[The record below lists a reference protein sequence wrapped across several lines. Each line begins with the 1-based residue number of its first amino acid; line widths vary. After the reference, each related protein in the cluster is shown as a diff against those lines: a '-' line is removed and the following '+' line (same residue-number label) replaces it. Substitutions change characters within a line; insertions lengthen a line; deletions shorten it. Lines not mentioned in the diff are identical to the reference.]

1 MGIIDKIES
10 FVNETKEMSLKK
22 VEKKIKD
29 GYWEAEQDL
38 KVGKHITLRD
48 TKTNKRIVVYITED
62 LNEGKSSLIVSA
74 VKKDIGLSE
83 KQFKIAHLTG
93 NIESPKNNDKCVIV
107 FKNNGKPKF
116 KVYTFDSSNKWV
128 PGEVFTDSNK
138 LKSLWKDF
146 PNVDYNLNE
155 SSYEKDLD
163 PKKKIVVKGVK
174 GMKSKPFTKKF
185 KNMGAFDK
193 WMDTDEAGD
202 YEVHQVMNE
211 DFDDSELEELDSIS
225 EATFAQHMKKAIAAK
240 ERGDEKKTIYHLGN
254 AKTARYA
261 MKSTEISKNKE
272 LLDKYKEM
280 TKNLIESELNE
291 STFNEI
297 NEAEDRYKFLSDLI
311 FDFEKKLMLF
321 APLYKELDSE
331 VVKDIKSLEKE
342 CERVRKGRLYKIR

>member
-48 TKTNKRIVVYITED
+48 TKTNKKIVVYITED

-146 PNVDYNLNE
+146 PNVDYNLDEGFQEEDSLDFILEADKMPLTLKIGDSFKTNE
-155 SSYEKDLD
+155 GSIKITDITVSSLHMNPITYITYKYDVVIDGKPLRGEEKASLNSFKDHF
-163 PKKKIVVKGVK
+163 KK
-174 GMKSKPFTKKF
+174 
-185 KNMGAFDK
+185 
-193 WMDTDEAGD
+193 
-202 YEVHQVMNE
+202 
-211 DFDDSELEELDSIS
+211 
-225 EATFAQHMKKAIAAK
+225 
-240 ERGDEKKTIYHLGN
+240 
-254 AKTARYA
+254 
-261 MKSTEISKNKE
+261 
-272 LLDKYKEM
+272 
-280 TKNLIESELNE
+280 
-291 STFNEI
+291 
-297 NEAEDRYKFLSDLI
+297 
-311 FDFEKKLMLF
+311 
-321 APLYKELDSE
+321 
-331 VVKDIKSLEKE
+331 
-342 CERVRKGRLYKIR
+342 